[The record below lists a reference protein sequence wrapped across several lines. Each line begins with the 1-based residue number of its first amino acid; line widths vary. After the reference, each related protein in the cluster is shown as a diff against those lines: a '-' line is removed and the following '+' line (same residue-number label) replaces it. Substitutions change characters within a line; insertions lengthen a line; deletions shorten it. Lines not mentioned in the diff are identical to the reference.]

1 MKIALLLIPAT
12 NGSIDRKLYLS
23 DCIENVIN
31 EGYMPLLYDVYEKY
45 ITLSYVDFIKKN
57 LSISQ
62 SIFIFED
69 FESGA
74 DLARII
80 EALDKEKHIYTKKL
94 PGNTRKY
101 ITDLKK
107 ILEDVSDKTGIAIE
121 TLKSDWR
128 KREVVD
134 ARFLYYRLAKER
146 TKESLARIGEYVNK
160 NHTTV
165 LFGLKHAYNTREVI
179 EQYDRYFG

>member
-45 ITLSYVDFIKKN
+45 IKLSYVEFIRGN
-57 LSISQ
+57 LSVSE

-80 EALDKEKHIYTKKL
+80 EALDIEKNVCIRKL
-94 PGNTRKY
+94 PGDIHKY
-101 ITDLKK
+101 ITDLRK
-107 ILEDVSDKTGIAIE
+107 ILENVSDKTGISVE
-121 TLKSDWR
+121 DLKSKWR

-134 ARFLYYRLAKER
+134 ARFLYYRLAKEC
-146 TKESLARIGEYVNK
+146 TKESLMRIGEYINRD
-160 NHTTV
+160 HATV
-165 LFGLKHAYNTREVI
+165 MSGLKQVYDTKELI
-179 EQYDRYFG
+179 EQYNRYFG